1 MCKKS
6 DVLDAGGYFFDYW
19 HCAYVNRSK
28 KALFSHLFVD
38 AHSAEE
44 LEAIISKTSPGPE
57 WQFFGTEPVSEDVR
71 QKVLARY
78 A

>member
-19 HCAYVNRSK
+19 HCAYVNK
-28 KALFSHLFVD
+28 PAKTAFSHLFVD

-44 LEAIISKTSPGPE
+44 LEAIIRNASPGLE
-57 WQFFGTEPVSEDVR
+57 WQLFSTEPVPDCVR